1 MTKNQV
7 VIGCKNDI
15 NHNTADKYWEI
26 ITEGWG
32 GGGVGAGGVVTLEV
46 QGQNY

>member
-15 NHNTADKYWEI
+15 NHNPAEYWETI
-26 ITEGWG
+26 MEGWG
-32 GGGVGAGGVVTLEV
+32 GGGVGGVVTLEA